1 MDTITN
7 LVSDWSP
14 GAKILVTAVI
24 GLVAIFFVGKT
35 GFKTM
40 KEFSD
45 KNIGEAMIYLI
56 ISLAIIIIS
65 IILFTG
71 IWGLA
76 NNVGKDFESE
86 LGMVAPFLNIR

>member
-7 LVSDWSP
+7 LVQDWSP
-14 GAKILVTAVI
+14 GVKVLVTAFI

-35 GFKTM
+35 GFSTIKA
-40 KEFSD
+40 FSN
-45 KNIGEAMIYLI
+45 KQIGEGMIF
-56 ISLAIIIIS
+56 LAITVGIIVIS

-76 NNVGKDFESE
+76 TNVGKDFESE
-86 LGMVAPFLNIR
+86 LGMVAPFLNMR